1 MLKGDRMWP
10 VTVLE
15 WTACLSHHDKSGIA
29 EMKGDIQSEYT
40 SNGWG
45 KLWSKSKHALTRF
58 VGWHAFCI
66 LLYDVLWVKI
76 SLEEVA
82 LNQHFSISRKGMPL
96 RSVEHQSISTISFVT
111 MWVQLRWARGSWA
124 NLWSCLKRVPLVW
137 KEHNQMKLV
146 LLLDLLRHPGCYSW
160 S

>member
-29 EMKGDIQSEYT
+29 ETKGDIQSEYT

-66 LLYDVLWVKI
+66 LFSGMMCFESKSAWKR
-76 SLEEVA
+76 S
-82 LNQHFSISRKGMPL
+82 HWTSISAFQGKGCHWDPL
-96 RSVEHQSISTISFVT
+96 SINQYQSYLISTSVLYIQASVFPGTCPYKVGFELCSFWRFNLGNCT
-111 MWVQLRWARGSWA
+111 SW
-124 NLWSCLKRVPLVW
+124 W
-137 KEHNQMKLV
+137 
-146 LLLDLLRHPGCYSW
+146 CYM
-160 S
+160 